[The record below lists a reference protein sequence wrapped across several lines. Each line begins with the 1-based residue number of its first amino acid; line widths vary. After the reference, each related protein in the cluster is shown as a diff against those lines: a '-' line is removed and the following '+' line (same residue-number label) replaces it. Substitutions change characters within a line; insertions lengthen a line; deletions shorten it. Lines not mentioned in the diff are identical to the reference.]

1 MTQERLELNET
12 TDEQL
17 VIIREFAV
25 PRHVVFRVLA
35 EQKWSSPKNFDVT
48 FSEGDL
54 KVGAKYRFG
63 MRSESGEGPEFV
75 MTGEYKEI
83 TQPDTL
89 VYTQSRENPD
99 GSSGPDTAITIK
111 LAEHEGKTTMVFNHT
126 GFRTKE
132 FRDGAIQGWNEAF
145 EKLEGHLTSQV

>member
-1 MTQERLELNET
+1 M
-12 TDEQL
+12 
-17 VIIREFAV
+17 
-25 PRHVVFRVLA
+25 FRVLA

-48 FSEGDL
+48 FSEGEL

-63 MRSESGEGPEFV
+63 MRPESGEGPEFV

-99 GSSGPDTAITIK
+99 GSSGPDTTITIK
-111 LAEHEGKTTMVFNHT
+111 LEEHDGITEIVFNHT
-126 GFRTKE
+126 GFPTKE
-132 FRDGAIQGWNEAF
+132 FRDGAVHGWNEAF
-145 EKLEGHLTSQV
+145 EKLEIHLASLN